1 MNSAGGMATK
11 RAFTLIEVLA
21 ALITLTLGLLSAVG
35 LVVYGIH
42 LAHLSIGRTTGMAT
56 ALSVAVD
63 ARPLP
68 PPDPLWTVTGSRVE
82 GYVNGFWVEREESE
96 VLPLGTGLVSMTVHV
111 DVFETMRGR
120 PLASVSTRI
129 VRRVGP

>member
-1 MNSAGGMATK
+1 MAATRSAG
-11 RAFTLIEVLA
+11 FTLIEVLA
-21 ALITLTLGLLSAVG
+21 ALIVLTLGLLSAVG

-68 PPDPLWTVTGSRVE
+68 PPDPLWTVSGAKITG
-82 GYVNGFWVEREESE
+82 YINGFWVEREESDI
-96 VLPLGTGLVSMTVHV
+96 LPLGPGLVSVTVHV
-111 DVFETMRGR
+111 DVFETMRGK

-129 VRRVGP
+129 VRRVRP